1 MWNNT
6 LCQIIEK
13 GRWIIPTQL
22 QLSLIWSTSY
32 KLISA
37 STNKHEQW
45 EETKFCLSC
54 WKSPTVISGG
64 NKQTNQKTANVS
76 GQLKPVQGQCRGK
89 SLKIKHCHKS
99 MYINPWETTS
109 TVRMQLLHS
118 LHWQVAAPG
127 VSQQAG
133 PTLRS
138 KFVTTALQRIHGEHL
153 CMPPSRLTLLHWTAR
168 LPRTFPQMRGTIRC
182 SRKGWTWLL
191 GTWFSG

>member
-45 EETKFCLSC
+45 EETKFGLSC

-64 NKQTNQKTANVS
+64 NKQTNQKTANVN

-89 SLKIKHCHKS
+89 SLKIKRCHKS

-118 LHWQVAAPG
+118 LAGGCSWCKPIGWSYPEVKICNHSTAKDPWGAPLHASITPYT
-127 VSQQAG
+127 VTLDSQAPQG
-133 PTLRS
+133 HS
-138 KFVTTALQRIHGEHL
+138 
-153 CMPPSRLTLLHWTAR
+153 
-168 LPRTFPQMRGTIRC
+168 PR
-182 SRKGWTWLL
+182 
-191 GTWFSG
+191 